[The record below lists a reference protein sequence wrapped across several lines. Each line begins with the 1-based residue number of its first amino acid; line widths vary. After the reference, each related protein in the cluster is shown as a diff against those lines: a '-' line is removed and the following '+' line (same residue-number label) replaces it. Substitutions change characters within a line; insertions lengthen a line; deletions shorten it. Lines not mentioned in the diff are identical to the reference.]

1 MSEAVIAPSF
11 EPTGKPYLEQ
21 RIFGWSPL
29 GTLPTAAIL
38 FAGLYGLYLLAGMI
52 AGVSTIEWTGHS
64 FTFHNGA
71 WSAFVL
77 SLLIAAALGM
87 QRYTRLKDATD
98 QEPFAAIFSGGA
110 ATAARLASYAPI
122 DVQLGRATVVG
133 VALGLIGSFFIL
145 QGQRDALVH
154 APGVIVWFVIAVTL
168 SAILFARGTEL
179 TRKSSTAFEV
189 TLRNE
194 LDIDL
199 LRVDRLAVIGRS
211 TARASLVWFV
221 VSAIA
226 CLCFIDGNINLPSI
240 AIMLVC
246 AAMGIVI
253 FLRVIL
259 RVHHKI
265 VEAKAVELEHL
276 RCGIEQARQNLRAD
290 PLAAARA
297 QGLLAYEARI
307 AAAPEWPFDQ
317 TTLVRVGASTL
328 IVTVPWFGQ
337 ALAGY
342 MVDHF
347 SSVVH

>member
-1 MSEAVIAPSF
+1 MSEAILAPSF

-21 RIFGWSPL
+21 RIFGWSPA

-38 FAGLYGLYLLAGMI
+38 FGALYGLYLLAGL
-52 AGVSTIEWTGHS
+52 AEGVSTLEWTGHS
-64 FTFHNGA
+64 VTFNSGA
-71 WSAFVL
+71 WSALVL

-87 QRYTRLKDATD
+87 QRYTRLKDASD
-98 QEPFAAIFSGGA
+98 QLPFAAIFSGGA
-110 ATAARLASYAPI
+110 ETAARLAGYAP
-122 DVQLGRATVVG
+122 DDAKLGRATLVG
-133 VALGLIGSFFIL
+133 VALGLIGSFLIL
-145 QGQRDALVH
+145 QGQSDARAH
-154 APGVIVWFVIAVTL
+154 APAVLVWFVIAITL
-168 SAILFARGTEL
+168 SAVLFARGAEL
-179 TRKSSTAFEV
+179 TRKSSAAFEV
-189 TLRNE
+189 TLRDE
-194 LDIDL
+194 LKIDL

-211 TARASLVWFV
+211 AARASLVWFV
-221 VSAIA
+221 VSAVV
-226 CLCFIDGNINLPSI
+226 CLFFVEDSIDLPSI
-240 AIMLVC
+240 AIMLIC
-246 AAMGIVI
+246 AAMGLAI

-276 RCGIEQARQNLRAD
+276 RCEIEQARQNLRED
-290 PLAAARA
+290 PLAATRA

-337 ALAGY
+337 ALASY